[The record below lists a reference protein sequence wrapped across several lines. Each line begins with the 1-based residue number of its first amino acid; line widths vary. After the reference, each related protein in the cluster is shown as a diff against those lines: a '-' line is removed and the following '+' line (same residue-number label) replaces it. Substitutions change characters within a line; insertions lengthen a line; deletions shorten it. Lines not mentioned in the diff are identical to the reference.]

1 MPILNRAAE
10 MQDEIAGWRRHIH
23 RTPELGFDLHQTAD
37 FVGAPSNIAV
47 WPSWP
52 QACILPGTA
61 DA

>member
-37 FVGAPSNIAV
+37 FVAAR
-47 WPSWP
+47 
-52 QACILPGTA
+52 LE
-61 DA
+61 